1 MDRVA
6 IKTHAKEQIKGKI
19 FTLLAIYIIVALAL
33 GVIGVIPAV
42 GGIAGIIVA
51 GPIAYAFSKIYLAI
65 TKKGIEPKIEDIL
78 AGFKDDNFG
87 RTFIAYLRY
96 EVFVFLWGLLFIIPG
111 IIKSISYSQMY
122 FLLAENPKMDAGTAQ
137 RKSMEI
143 MEGHKWEFF
152 VLQLSFI
159 PWYLL
164 VGITFGIASIY
175 VTPYVSTANAEFY
188 NKLKK

>member
-6 IKTHAKEQIKGKI
+6 IKTHAKKQIKGKI

-33 GVIGVIPAV
+33 GVV
-42 GGIAGIIVA
+42 GLVPMVGSVAAIVVS
-51 GPIAYAFSKIYLAI
+51 GPIAYAFSKIYLDI
-65 TKKGIEPKIEDIL
+65 TKKGTEPKIEDVL
-78 AGFKDDNFG
+78 SGFKDDNFS

-96 EVFVFLWGLLFIIPG
+96 EVFVFLWSLLFIVPG
-111 IIKSISYSQMY
+111 IIKSIAYSQMY
-122 FLLAENPKMDAGTAQ
+122 FLMAEDSKMDAATAQ
-137 RKSMEI
+137 KKSMEI
-143 MEGHKWEFF
+143 MEGHKCEYF

-164 VGITFGIASIY
+164 VCITLGIASIY
-175 VTPYVSTANAEFY
+175 VTPYVSAANAEFY